1 MAQPPFSEFAGNKR
15 LLWIAEE
22 WQRNA
27 DDMAIWAMERLVNRR
42 DVWGQ
47 YTLKSGEVHVVTL
60 PIKERRDTGSD
71 MVTLNKLRRHFGG
84 RAVSHL
90 IGLHVESDHETCKW
104 FAIDVDLHDETIAN
118 ADEIALANLAAC
130 REWATRLREKMLD
143 PCIIDSNGIGGFHL
157 LVLLDGEYP
166 VADVHEFIAE
176 LRSDYERFGLLQKP
190 ELFPSKPKPDK
201 DERLGNW
208 LRLPGRHHT
217 RPHYSR
223 VWNFDAVG
231 ENEWL
236 EGSEA
241 IEAIISLRPAAL
253 PQPSEVRKLAR
264 RIAPKQ
270 QEPLSRKPR
279 VCVDLDGVLAK
290 YDGFRGRDHIGVPLP
305 GALEFAW
312 ALAKVA
318 DIIIFSARCSQDN
331 AGEEPSR
338 LSPAQLRIRVID
350 WLEKYKFPYTDVYV
364 GQGKPRVAAFID
376 DRAINCSP
384 QTDSEAFDKTLDSLK
399 GLLYGRPKANGKPP
413 EPSDRAGK
421 KLKSEVKAQASAGGL
436 LKISKEKLAPP
447 ASIVKSVQQFY
458 SRETGDLYADDV
470 VLEAVNKWL
479 EMKFETEDLEELLT
493 TPHLSEAKVFRRI
506 LEETAAVNPASEVK
520 AAKVVTAEIDDSV
533 PVFSQDA
540 DVGDENLFNG
550 FRQYSPEK
558 LSAMIAYFAE
568 KGKKIYKTKLN
579 KLLFYADFVNF
590 HVNGRSISGA
600 NYVHI
605 KFGPVPDQYEHLLKK
620 LTSERELEITPVKT
634 QKGTANQIK
643 SGAKARN
650 PKAELSPQETAT
662 LDWILS
668 NYGQMTSEEIM
679 ESSHN
684 EKAYRNTRAG
694 EKIAYGYAQF
704 LGILPEKKE
713 KL

>member
-27 DDMAIWAMERLVNRR
+27 DDLAVWAMDRLVNRR

-130 REWATRLREKMLD
+130 REWATRLRDKFLD
-143 PCIIDSNGIGGFHL
+143 PCIIDSNGIGGFHV

-166 VADVHEFIAE
+166 VGDVHEFIAE

-190 ELFPSKPKPDK
+190 ELFPSKPKPDEP
-201 DERLGNW
+201 DRLGNW

-223 VWNFDAVG
+223 VWNFDAAG

-241 IEAIISLRPAAL
+241 AEALISLRPAAL
-253 PQPSEVRKLAR
+253 PQPSEARQLAR
-264 RIAPKQ
+264 RIAPKKQ
-270 QEPLSRKPR
+270 QEPLSKKPR

-312 ALAKVA
+312 SLAKVA
-318 DIIIFSARCSQDN
+318 DIIIFTSRCSQDN

-338 LSPAQLRIRVID
+338 LTPAQLRIRVID

-376 DRAINCSP
+376 DRAIGCSP
-384 QTDSEAFDKTLDSLK
+384 QTDAGAFDRTLDSVK
-399 GLLYGRPKANGKPP
+399 GLLYNRPKANGNPPRSPEAPPGEKP
-413 EPSDRAGK
+413 
-421 KLKSEVKAQASAGGL
+421 KSAAKGRERRTAAFQ
-436 LKISKEKLAPP
+436 ISKAKMDTV
-447 ASIVKSVQQFY
+447 VKSVQQFY
-458 SRETGDLYADDV
+458 SSETGDLYADEV
-470 VLEAVNKWL
+470 VRGAVNKWM
-479 EMKFETEDLEELLT
+479 EMHFENEDLEELFT
-493 TPHLSEAKVFRRI
+493 TPHLDEAKAFRGI
-506 LEETAAVNPASEVK
+506 LEETAAANMAPEIKSAPV
-520 AAKVVTAEIDDSV
+520 AKTAEADEVV
-533 PVFSQDA
+533 PVFSHDEEA
-540 DVGDENLFNG
+540 GDENLFNG
-550 FRQYSPEK
+550 FRKYSPEK

-568 KGKKIYKTKLN
+568 KDKAQQT
-579 KLLFYADFVNF
+579 FVL
-590 HVNGRSISGA
+590 RRLC
-600 NYVHI
+600 
-605 KFGPVPDQYEHLLKK
+605 KFL
-620 LTSERELEITPVKT
+620 R
-634 QKGTANQIK
+634 
-643 SGAKARN
+643 
-650 PKAELSPQETAT
+650 
-662 LDWILS
+662 
-668 NYGQMTSEEIM
+668 
-679 ESSHN
+679 
-684 EKAYRNTRAG
+684 
-694 EKIAYGYAQF
+694 
-704 LGILPEKKE
+704 
-713 KL
+713 